1 MLATPST
8 RLTTRSRTRAA
19 NSAHSLMTA
28 VALTSCAV
36 ILSACASR
44 GTSANSSNSAASSSA
59 ASMSDADLR
68 ALDQRTLDQVAALL
82 VGSFSSAAQAQRDP
96 AFRDIELHMAPIWPA
111 PTTATTP
118 APTPTTTPAH
128 RWIYVEQA
136 MAQAPNRP
144 YRQRVY
150 RLSTIRSTQ
159 ADGTTLLG
167 VRSEVWELP
176 GDPLRF
182 AGAWRDPAPLADI
195 GPESLALKD
204 GCDVFLLPRPDGTW
218 FGSTLGAACPSSLAG
233 STYATSIVEV
243 TPMGLLT
250 LDRGFD
256 ATHTQVWGSDKG
268 PYDFR
273 RK

>member
-1 MLATPST
+1 MPATPATT
-8 RLTTRSRTRAA
+8 RSRTRSRTRAA
-19 NSAHSLMTA
+19 TRATACAHRLA
-28 VALTSCAV
+28 AALALTTCAV
-36 ILSACASR
+36 ILSACAGR
-44 GTSANSSNSAASSSA
+44 ATNANSAASSSA
-59 ASMSDADLR
+59 ASISEADLH
-68 ALDQRTLDQVAALL
+68 AQDQHTLDQLAALL
-82 VGSFSSAAQAQRDP
+82 VGSFSSAAQAQQNP
-96 AFRDIELHMAPIWPA
+96 AFREIELHMAAIWPDA
-111 PTTATTP
+111 AGTN
-118 APTPTTTPAH
+118 TPAH
-128 RWIYVEQA
+128 RWLYVEQA

-150 RLSTIRSTQ
+150 RLSVIRSPQ
-159 ADGTTLLG
+159 ADGTTLRG

-182 AGAWRDPAPLADI
+182 AGAWRDPVPLADI

-218 FGSTLGAACPSSLAG
+218 YGSTLGTACPSSLAG
-233 STYATSIVEV
+233 SSYATSIVEI
-243 TPMGLLT
+243 TPQGLLT

-256 ATHTQVWGSDKG
+256 AAHTQVWGSDKG